1 VETTGLLRAT
11 ARAGCGVRVRGMIMT
26 AWSHQQVTEQGFGEA
41 GVRASE
47 VAAAVRRTQGDGP
60 RAVISAQVTAG
71 VAFLFSFYF
80 LIYILNPNQT
90 QV

>member
-1 VETTGLLRAT
+1 
-11 ARAGCGVRVRGMIMT
+11 MIMT